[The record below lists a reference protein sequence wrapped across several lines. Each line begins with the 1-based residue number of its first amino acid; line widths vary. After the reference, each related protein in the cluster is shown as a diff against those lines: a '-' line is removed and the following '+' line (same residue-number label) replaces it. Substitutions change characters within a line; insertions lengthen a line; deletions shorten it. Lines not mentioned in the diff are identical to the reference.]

1 MKISLPDVNVLFALM
16 TARHQHQPAALGWMS
31 QREPDS
37 VAICRVTQM
46 GLLRLLTNPKALPE
60 GAFTMIRAWQLINE
74 AFSDRRI
81 FFAPEPPRVE
91 VIWESLSTIHGVG
104 PSAWT
109 DAYLAAFAQGHG
121 YEMVTFDR
129 GFRKWEG
136 LQLQVLA

>member
-16 TARHQHQPAALGWMS
+16 TASHQHQSVALAWMS
-31 QREPDS
+31 QREPAS

-60 GAFTMIRAWQLINE
+60 GAFTMTRAWQFMNE

-81 FFAPEPPRVE
+81 FFAPEAARIE
-91 VIWESLSTIHGVG
+91 VLWQSLSTMPGVG

-109 DAYLAAFAQGHG
+109 DAYLAAFAYGHG

-129 GFRKWEG
+129 GFRRWEE

>member
-16 TARHQHQPAALGWMS
+16 TARHQHQPAALEWMS
-31 QREPDS
+31 QCEPDS
-37 VAICRVTQM
+37 VAICRITQM

-60 GAFTMIRAWQLINE
+60 GAFTMTRAWQLINE
-74 AFSDRRI
+74 ALSDRRI
-81 FFAPEPPRVE
+81 FFAPEPDRID
-91 VIWESLSTIHGVG
+91 VIWQSLSTMPGVG

-109 DAYLAAFAQGHG
+109 DAYLAAFARGHG

-129 GFRKWEG
+129 GFRRWEE

>member
-31 QREPDS
+31 QREPGS

-60 GAFTMIRAWQLINE
+60 GAFTMARAWQLINE
-74 AFSDRRI
+74 ALSDRRI
-81 FFAPEPPRVE
+81 FFASEPPRIE
-91 VIWESLSTIHGVG
+91 VIWQSLSTMTGVG
-104 PSAWT
+104 PSIWT

-129 GFRKWEG
+129 GFRKWED